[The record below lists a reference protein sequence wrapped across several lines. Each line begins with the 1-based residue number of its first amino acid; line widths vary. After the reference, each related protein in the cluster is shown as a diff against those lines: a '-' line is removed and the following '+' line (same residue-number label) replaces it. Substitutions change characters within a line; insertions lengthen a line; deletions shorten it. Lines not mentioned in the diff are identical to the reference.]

1 MAPAWMK
8 SSPSSPR
15 YSKLDPEGTFL
26 PADEERAGY
35 LTSETGKASRWS
47 RPAFLRTVPWLF
59 TAGFA
64 ALYLSTFATRTA
76 ESQWGTFSGGL
87 KTEFQPA
94 MPHIELELRRFTS
107 GVLFTPAGE
116 PYRTKYPGKPEYVG
130 PPSPEVDANWEKLI
144 GSRYFSVTDEE
155 AEQIADKENKKTWDK
170 HADWGF
176 LSGFDVLH
184 SLHCVVRA
192 ITSLLFILKLQN
204 ADPEE
209 QNMVRKGLD
218 GDYYY
223 PEKDLYEHHSR
234 NHLGT
239 SAIPF
244 PHLLNVPRL
253 LFCHAEQWHV
263 CRKYEPIREYTTSRF
278 NGSEAVVPLS
288 FQRLTAGHGQGRLAE
303 GGHCPGCL
311 PDMPGAAK

>member
-87 KTEFQPA
+87 KTEFRKQSLLLHTCIPNDGLSEPA

-144 GSRYFSVTDEE
+144 GCKYPVNIWLCSSQAASNHCHKPPARYFSVTDEE

-176 LSGFDVLH
+176 LSG
-184 SLHCVVRA
+184 
-192 ITSLLFILKLQN
+192 
-204 ADPEE
+204 
-209 QNMVRKGLD
+209 
-218 GDYYY
+218 
-223 PEKDLYEHHSR
+223 
-234 NHLGT
+234 
-239 SAIPF
+239 
-244 PHLLNVPRL
+244 
-253 LFCHAEQWHV
+253 
-263 CRKYEPIREYTTSRF
+263 YTTPVIHIAST
-278 NGSEAVVPLS
+278 S
-288 FQRLTAGHGQGRLAE
+288 
-303 GGHCPGCL
+303 
-311 PDMPGAAK
+311 